1 MSNPKNK
8 FLADI
13 VPEMG
18 AYLLS
23 QDRNIP
29 ERALWLWVVLA
40 AIEDAVGPPMQH
52 RRNYEIQEAK
62 FWLTAIDDPAGK
74 ITGSLR
80 WIAYQLSDDPD
91 GFITAIQKGVE
102 KIGRV
107 NIQEWCA

>member
-1 MSNPKNK
+1 MQYAKNK
-8 FLADI
+8 FLADL

-29 ERALWLWVVLA
+29 ERALWLCVIIT
-40 AIEDAVGPPMQH
+40 AIEDVLGPVTQH

-62 FWLTAIDDPAGK
+62 YWLTAIDDPEAK

-80 WIAYQLSDDPD
+80 WIAYQLSDDPE
-91 GFITAIQKGVE
+91 GFIRAVQKGVE